1 MEKHV
6 YVVRHGESNSN
17 VDRILR
23 GPHSELT
30 EAGKLQ
36 ADIVAKRIAKI
47 GVEAIVSSPLKR
59 TMDTAA
65 AIAKE
70 TGLSIEQSAFFVE
83 YERPSI
89 TLGRHES
96 DPDIEA
102 LRKLVYEG
110 HVTPHFRHSDEEN
123 FEDVRERGL
132 NALNLLITHP
142 KDRICVVSHGFFK
155 RVLLGLVLLGEG
167 FTGKEFQRMYHHIR
181 SSNTGVTYLKYSEG
195 LWKLIT
201 WNDSAHLG

>member
-6 YVVRHGESNSN
+6 YLVRHGESNSN
-17 VDRILR
+17 ADRILR

-30 EAGKLQ
+30 ETGKTQ
-36 ADIVAKRIAKI
+36 AEIVAKRVAKI
-47 GVEAIVSSPLKR
+47 GVNAIVSSPLRR
-59 TMDTAA
+59 TLDTAA

-70 TGLSIEQSAFFVE
+70 TGLSIEQSEFFVE
-83 YERPSI
+83 YERPSV
-89 TLGRHES
+89 TLGRNEK

-102 LRKLVYEG
+102 LRQLIYEG
-110 HVTPHFRHSDEEN
+110 HTTPNFRHSDEEN

-132 NALNLLITHP
+132 SALALLEEHP

-181 SSNTGVTYLKYSEG
+181 TSNTGVTYIKYSEG
-195 LWKLIT
+195 LWKLMT